1 MRRIAEEIGERW
13 PGTRVAMVHR
23 TGRLEVGEA
32 SVVISVSA
40 PRRGD
45 AFEGCR
51 HAIERLK
58 VSVPIWKKEFAR
70 SGAVWLEGPEVRPAE
85 V

>member
-1 MRRIAEEIGERW
+1 
-13 PGTRVAMVHR
+13 VAIVHR
-23 TGRLEVGEA
+23 TGRLEIGEA

-45 AFEGCR
+45 AFEACR

-58 VSVPIWKKEFAR
+58 VTVPIWKKEFAR
-70 SGAVWLEGPEVRPAE
+70 SGAVWLEGPTAHPA
-85 V
+85 